1 MLTCE
6 SSALMQRCLWL
17 DWLRLLALFLV
28 VICHCCD
35 PLLFNPLAAPSA
47 ELSFW
52 GAVWQSSTRAC
63 VPLFVCIT
71 GALLLPARESTFR
84 FWKRRITR
92 VLWPFLIWS
101 ALYCLFPWL
110 FLGLGGAEPASMADH
125 FVSAAAEPSGALS
138 SALCD
143 VARIPLSF
151 SLYAVHMWYV
161 YLLIGLYLF
170 IPILSAWLERATPAE
185 QYAVL
190 GIWVFSLFI
199 PYINLAT
206 PELWG
211 VCAWNDCGMLHYFAG
226 FSGYLLLGHLM
237 RHGRRIGIGRA
248 LAAGLVLIALGY
260 AVTLIGFRVVQTESY
275 TAGNF
280 GEMLSLA
287 LSPAT
292 PGTPYVPA
300 HEVFLFFCSPN
311 VALMVTG
318 LLLIFREIQDSPLWL
333 RRLLANLT
341 SCGFGIYLVH
351 YFFVG
356 PAFSFCRDLGIPGEL
371 LVPAAALIVLP
382 VTWCFVALLKRVVPG
397 KWLLG

>member
-1 MLTCE
+1 MNFREC
-6 SSALMQRCLWL
+6 SSLSQRCLWL
-17 DWLRLLALFLV
+17 DWLRLLAIFLV

-35 PLLFNPLAAPSA
+35 PLLFNPLAAPSS

-71 GALLLPARESTFR
+71 GALLLPVRETSFP
-84 FWKRRITR
+84 FWRRRISR

-101 ALYCLFPWL
+101 ALYCLFPW
-110 FLGLGGAEPASMADH
+110 FFIGLGGAEPSRMADH
-125 FVSAAAEPSGALS
+125 FVSAASNPSGELL
-138 SALCD
+138 SALGD

-170 IPILSAWLERATPAE
+170 MPILSAWLERASLAE
-185 QYAVL
+185 KYAVL
-190 GIWVFSLFI
+190 GLWGVSLFI
-199 PYINLAT
+199 PYINLAL

-211 VCAWNDCGMLHYFAG
+211 ACAWNDCGMLHYFAG

-237 RHGRRIGIGRA
+237 RHGRRPGLAVA
-248 LAAGLVLIALGY
+248 LPLGLVLIVLGY
-260 AVTLIGFRVVQTESY
+260 AITLVGFRVVQTESY
-275 TAGNF
+275 LAGSF
-280 GEMLSLA
+280 GEMFSLA
-287 LSPAT
+287 LDPST

-318 LLLIFREIQDSPLWL
+318 LLLIFREIKDSPQWL

-356 PAFSFCRDLGIPGEL
+356 PAFTCCRELGIADVL
-371 LVPAAALIVLP
+371 LVPASALIVLP
-382 VTWCFVALLKRVVPG
+382 VTWCLVALLKRIVPG
-397 KWLLG
+397 KWFLG